1 MHQNVCHFVL
11 DGARPNDGKL
21 QQTEQNQQAKENK
34 KRKQERK
41 NKKLTN

>member
-11 DGARPNDGKL
+11 HGARPNDGKL

-34 KRKQERK
+34 KKEAR